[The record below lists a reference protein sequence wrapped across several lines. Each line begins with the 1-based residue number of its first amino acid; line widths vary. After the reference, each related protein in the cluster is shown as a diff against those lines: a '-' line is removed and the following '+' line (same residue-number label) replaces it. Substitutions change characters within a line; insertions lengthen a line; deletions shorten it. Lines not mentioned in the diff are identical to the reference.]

1 VKLKMILSLVIATG
15 SSIAILVSTMLG
27 LESVVPGVIGA
38 VTGAVVV
45 ALAAAPTPPSPPAS
59 TQE

>member
-1 VKLKMILSLVIATG
+1 MSAVKLKMILSLVIAIAAG

-27 LESVVPGVIGA
+27 IESIVPGVIGA

-45 ALAAAPTPPSPPAS
+45 TLAASPRTRHP
-59 TQE
+59 